1 VVLPET
7 DAINGKRVAVRLQ
20 DELQN
25 TKTAFGVT
33 FDLNVY
39 NYPEDVVSAHE
50 LEDLVKSLLPEHN
63 SWEAAVPAIA
73 E

>member
-1 VVLPET
+1 VLPET
-7 DAINGKRVAVRLQ
+7 DAMNGKRVAVRLQ

-50 LEDLVKSLLPEHN
+50 LEDLVKSLLPEQN
-63 SWEAAVPAIA
+63 TWEAAVPAIA